1 MVCGLTLVNRCV
13 SKATDLST
21 ERQDFL
27 IAIAKPSRMTVL
39 AKWKLLRKI
48 PGGRR
53 IFSWLLGQMAPYAGS
68 IGAQIE
74 ELAPGSVRARMPDRR
89 SLRNH
94 LGSIHACALANLGEM
109 SLGLAM
115 TALQPP
121 NGRWIPVK
129 LEVEYLKKARGTLL
143 ASVEIESR
151 NWEEDGVWRLPC
163 EIHDEVGDVVTRVW
177 VEFKIGYRPAG
188 R

>member
-1 MVCGLTLVNRCV
+1 MN
-13 SKATDLST
+13 
-21 ERQDFL
+21 
-27 IAIAKPSRMTVL
+27 VL
-39 AKWKLLRKI
+39 AKWKLLSRL
-48 PGGRR
+48 PGGNWL
-53 IFSWLLGQMAPYAGS
+53 FSWILGKVAPYAGTL
-68 IGAQIE
+68 GAQID
-74 ELAPGSVRARMPDRR
+74 ELGPGQVRARMPDRR

-94 LGSIHACALANLGEM
+94 LGSIHAWALANLGEM

-143 ASVEIESR
+143 ATVHFGPREWVESAL
-151 NWEEDGVWRLPC
+151 WRLPC
-163 EIHDEVGDVVTRVW
+163 ELHDEVGDLVTRIW
-177 VEFKIGYRPAG
+177 VEFKVGYQPVG